1 MKKKRTSFLKPV
13 CTRRKT
19 KAYPAEYGV
28 LDTYTNNLEEGGFSD
43 REEAKARMK
52 ELKAIPPARLSG
64 KVTVRRG

>member
-1 MKKKRTSFLKPV
+1 
-13 CTRRKT
+13 
-19 KAYPAEYGV
+19 V